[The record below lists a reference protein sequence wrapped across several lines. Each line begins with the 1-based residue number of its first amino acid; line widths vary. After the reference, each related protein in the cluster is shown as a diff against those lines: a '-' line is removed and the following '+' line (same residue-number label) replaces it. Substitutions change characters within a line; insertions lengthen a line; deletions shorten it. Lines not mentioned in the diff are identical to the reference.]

1 MARAQGR
8 LLSASICELSSRE
21 DMIGRR
27 HSAWVSQAVFS
38 DKDKPDKALQVVFF
52 GLVLRVWG
60 FFFCCVCF
68 LGFPRGGFR
77 NQVESAGS
85 AGRRNV
91 ESVRPGGAGHRQGF
105 SPVLFPLLSVC
116 AWISLFFAVEL
127 LPTLVGIH
135 GFLGNLC

>member
-60 FFFCCVCF
+60 FFFVVFVFWVSPVGGSETKLNLLVAQVGGMWRAWGLVELDTDRVFPRSCF
-68 LGFPRGGFR
+68 LCSPF
-77 NQVESAGS
+77 VLGS
-85 AGRRNV
+85 A
-91 ESVRPGGAGHRQGF
+91 
-105 SPVLFPLLSVC
+105 C
-116 AWISLFFAVEL
+116 SLQ
-127 LPTLVGIH
+127 
-135 GFLGNLC
+135 